1 MTETILTNAQLILED
16 EVVTGTLRLE
26 GGVIADVQPGISRVP
41 GALDCEGDF
50 LAPGLIEMHTDNLER
65 HFMPRPKV
73 FWPDGLSAAIAHDA
87 QMAASGVTTVYDAIC
102 AGVLDTGKDYRKH
115 LFGRMI
121 EAIETGQSG
130 GHFRIDHKIHLRCE
144 MTNPDLFEE
153 IEPHAD
159 RPLLELVSL
168 MDHTPGTRQFR
179 QIEYLKTYAKG
190 QGDRSDQQ
198 IDFDLKLRM
207 EEGPAYVSAN
217 WPLVVGLF
225 AKRGLPMASHDDTTL
240 EHIDMAVE
248 SGCTISEF
256 PTTEE
261 AAREAKRRGMA
272 TVAGAPNVVRGG
284 SHSGNVAAADLARL
298 GLLDALSSD
307 YVPSSLLQAVGELHR
322 SLERSLADIMGY
334 VTWRVT
340 DMLRLDD
347 RGRLNQGLRGDIV
360 RFRFVDTTPVVR
372 GLYVAG
378 MRAL

>member
-1 MTETILTNAQLILED
+1 MHETVLTNAKIILEH
-16 EVVTGTLRLE
+16 ETIEGTLRFKD
-26 GGVIADVQPGISRVP
+26 GVIADVQPGVSQTA
-41 GALDCEGDF
+41 GAIDCAGDYV
-50 LAPGLIEMHTDNLER
+50 APGLIEMHTDNLER

-73 FWPDGLSAAIAHDA
+73 FWPDGLSAALAHDA

-121 EAIETGQSG
+121 DAIECGQNG

-144 MTNPDLFEE
+144 LTNPDLMEE

-179 QIEYLKTYAKG
+179 QMHYLKTYAQG
-190 QGDRSDQQ
+190 QGDRSDAQ
-198 IDFDLKLRM
+198 IDHDMRLRI
-207 EEGPAYVSAN
+207 EEGPAYVTAN
-217 WPLVVGLF
+217 WPRVVELF
-225 AKRGLPMASHDDTTL
+225 AKRRMPLASHDDTTR
-240 EHIDMAVE
+240 EHIDMAADA
-248 SGCTISEF
+248 GCTISEF

-261 AAREAKRRGMA
+261 AAREAKARGMA

-284 SHSGNVAAADLARL
+284 SHSGNVAASDLARL
-298 GLLDALSSD
+298 NLLDALSSD

-322 SLERSLADIMGY
+322 NLHRSMAEVMGF
-334 VTWRVT
+334 VTWRVA
-340 DMLRLDD
+340 DMLRLTD
-347 RGRLNQGLRGDIV
+347 RGRLNPGLRADLV
-360 RFRFVDTTPVVR
+360 RFCFVDTTPVVR

-378 MRAL
+378 VRAL